1 MPLTLLI
8 YLSADNNL
16 NDSAMQDLE
25 SLRKGSFNSDIT
37 VIVQLDRWEFVDVEE
52 TIRYLIKDGELT
64 EIKRLGETNAGDPA
78 VLKSFIEESAK
89 AYPSDKLMVV
99 IWSHGSGVDDANIY
113 DRKRELY
120 FVPKEEIE
128 EIAISYDDSAQD
140 FLDNIELQKA
150 LDVDVNIDI
159 LGFDAC
165 LMGMFEVAYQLRNQS
180 DVFVGSQYVEPASGW
195 DYPRILEELNSDEN
209 SHNIGER
216 LVQFYAD
223 YYERES
229 YDVTQSAFKME
240 HLEEVAKDLDAFA
253 KVLRENIES
262 KKDLKHTFLSAQ
274 MFGQSDYIDLVDFI
288 KKVKS
293 RLKLEAVEPYADKLL
308 LSLEQMII
316 ANHTL
321 GNRMRDA
328 HGVSIYFPSQK
339 RPFKET
345 FEMYEK
351 LDFSKGY
358 GNWIRLIKWYWVIPI
373 SDHTTP

>member
-1 MPLTLLI
+1 MTLTLLI

-16 NDSAMQDLE
+16 NDSARQDLE
-25 SLRKGSFNSDIT
+25 SLRRGSFNSDIT

-89 AYPSDKLMVV
+89 VYPSDKLMVV
-99 IWSHGSGVDDANIY
+99 IWSHGSGVDDADIY

-120 FVPKEEIE
+120 FVPKEEVE
-128 EIAISYDDSAQD
+128 EIGVSYDDSAQD

-150 LDVDVNIDI
+150 LDVDVKIDV

-180 DVFVGSQYVEPASGW
+180 DVFVGSQYIEPPTGW
-195 DYPRILEELNSDEN
+195 DYPRILEELNSEEN
-209 SHNIGER
+209 SHNIGES

-253 KVLRENIES
+253 KVLRDNVAC
-262 KKDLKHTFLSAQ
+262 KKDLKYTFLSSQ
-274 MFGQSDYIDLVDFI
+274 MFGQSDYIDLVDFV

-351 LDFSKGY
+351 LDFSKDY
-358 GNWIRLIKWYWVIPI
+358 GNWIRLIKWYWV
-373 SDHTTP
+373 